1 MASVVQICNMA
12 LTRIG
17 QNQFIDSID
26 EQSKA
31 AELCA
36 LHYELCRDEVLQAFP
51 WPFAEAR
58 VFLADIGSPAQTW
71 QFRYRYPVDCLEA
84 RYISVPGIEKPRA
97 EQRIPFK
104 VVNAAGGRAILSNQ
118 EQAELVYTVRVED
131 TTYFPPMFVSALA
144 WRLAAELAMGLQA
157 RPENY
162 ASALQNYQLTLSQ
175 AQALAFE
182 ESEEG
187 PAPDSEFI
195 QARN

>member
-36 LHYELCRDEVLQAFP
+36 LHYELCRDEVLHAFP

-84 RYISVPGIEKPRA
+84 RHTSVPGIEKPRA

-187 PAPDSEFI
+187 PVPDSEFI

>member
-1 MASVVQICNMA
+1 MASAVQICNMA

-36 LHYELCRDEVLQAFP
+36 LHYEQCRDEVLQAFP

-58 VFLADIGSPAQTW
+58 VALADIGSPPQNWA
-71 QFRYRYPVDCLEA
+71 FRYRYPVDCLEA
-84 RYISVPGIEKPRA
+84 RHISVPGVTMPTSA
-97 EQRIPFK
+97 QRIPYK
-104 VVNAAGGRAILSNQ
+104 VVHATGGRAILTNQ
-118 EQAELVYTVRVED
+118 EHAELVYTVRVED
-131 TTYFPPMFVSALA
+131 TTYFPQAFVNALA

-162 ASALQNYQLTLSQ
+162 ASAIQNYQYTIGQ

-187 PAPDSEFI
+187 PVPDSEFI

>member
-1 MASVVQICNMA
+1 M
-12 LTRIG
+12 
-17 QNQFIDSID
+17 
-26 EQSKA
+26 
-31 AELCA
+31 
-36 LHYELCRDEVLQAFP
+36 
-51 WPFAEAR
+51 
-58 VFLADIGSPAQTW
+58 
-71 QFRYRYPVDCLEA
+71 
-84 RYISVPGIEKPRA
+84 
-97 EQRIPFK
+97 PFK

-131 TTYFPPMFVSALA
+131 TTYFPQMFVNALA

-162 ASALQNYQLTLSQ
+162 SSAMQNYQMTISQ

-187 PAPDSEFI
+187 PVPESEFI